1 MMSWC
6 LERPRG
12 HNDNKDTFYQPLTD
26 KQLAIDTEAYQSF
39 LGPTNACK
47 ILPLLPACMQQYS
60 RKIPFV
66 VMNYSGLGKASF
78 PIQRRARDKKAR
90 VVRLTCCLGVFCIK
104 IAHLPTHLEFKS
116 DTMALANVV
125 LPNNFH
131 FADCSE
137 IPFLCLLLGN
147 YHTNSI
153 LLFNQWEN
161 FLTVN
166 LPLAR

>member
-60 RKIPFV
+60 TKIPFV

-116 DTMALANVV
+116 DTMAVANVV
-125 LPNNFH
+125 AQYQRIISTLQIVQKFLSY
-131 FADCSE
+131 ACSWA
-137 IPFLCLLLGN
+137 IIIQ
-147 YHTNSI
+147 I
-153 LLFNQWEN
+153 LF
-161 FLTVN
+161 FYSTSGKTF
-166 LPLAR
+166 

>member
-60 RKIPFV
+60 TKIPFV

-116 DTMALANVV
+116 DTMAVANVV
-125 LPNNFH
+125 AQYQQIISTLQIVQKFLSY
-131 FADCSE
+131 ACSWA
-137 IPFLCLLLGN
+137 IIIQ
-147 YHTNSI
+147 I
-153 LLFNQWEN
+153 LF
-161 FLTVN
+161 FYSTSGKTF
-166 LPLAR
+166 

>member
-60 RKIPFV
+60 TKIPFV

-104 IAHLPTHLEFKS
+104 IAHLPTNLEFKS

-125 LPNNFH
+125 AQYYQIISTLQIVQKFLSY
-131 FADCSE
+131 ACSWA
-137 IPFLCLLLGN
+137 IIIQ
-147 YHTNSI
+147 I
-153 LLFNQWEN
+153 LF
-161 FLTVN
+161 FYSTSGKTF
-166 LPLAR
+166 

>member
-12 HNDNKDTFYQPLTD
+12 HNDNKDTFYQLLTD

-60 RKIPFV
+60 TKIPFV

-125 LPNNFH
+125 AQYQRIISTLQIVQKFLSY
-131 FADCSE
+131 ACSWA
-137 IPFLCLLLGN
+137 IIIQ
-147 YHTNSI
+147 I
-153 LLFNQWEN
+153 LF
-161 FLTVN
+161 FYSTSGKTF
-166 LPLAR
+166 

>member
-1 MMSWC
+1 MITKILSIS
-6 LERPRG
+6 L
-12 HNDNKDTFYQPLTD
+12 Q
-26 KQLAIDTEAYQSF
+26 QLAIDTEAYQSF
-39 LGPTNACK
+39 LGPTKACK

-125 LPNNFH
+125 AQYYQIISTLQIVQKFLSY
-131 FADCSE
+131 ACSWA
-137 IPFLCLLLGN
+137 IIIQ
-147 YHTNSI
+147 I
-153 LLFNQWEN
+153 LF
-161 FLTVN
+161 FYSTSGKTF
-166 LPLAR
+166 

>member
-60 RKIPFV
+60 TKIPFV

-125 LPNNFH
+125 AQYYRIISTLQIVQKFLSY
-131 FADCSE
+131 ACSWA
-137 IPFLCLLLGN
+137 IIIQ
-147 YHTNSI
+147 I
-153 LLFNQWEN
+153 LF
-161 FLTVN
+161 FYSTSGKTF
-166 LPLAR
+166 

>member
-60 RKIPFV
+60 TKIPFV

-125 LPNNFH
+125 AQYQRIISTLQIVQKFLSY
-131 FADCSE
+131 ACSWA
-137 IPFLCLLLGN
+137 IIIQ
-147 YHTNSI
+147 I
-153 LLFNQWEN
+153 LF
-161 FLTVN
+161 FYSTSGKTF
-166 LPLAR
+166 

>member
-47 ILPLLPACMQQYS
+47 ILPLLLACMQQYS
-60 RKIPFV
+60 TKIPFV

-125 LPNNFH
+125 AQYQRIISTLQIVQKFLSY
-131 FADCSE
+131 ACSWA
-137 IPFLCLLLGN
+137 IIIQ
-147 YHTNSI
+147 I
-153 LLFNQWEN
+153 LF
-161 FLTVN
+161 FYSTSGKTF
-166 LPLAR
+166 

>member
-60 RKIPFV
+60 TKIPFV

-116 DTMALANVV
+116 DTMAVANVV
-125 LPNNFH
+125 AQYQRIISTLQIVQKFLSY
-131 FADCSE
+131 ACSLA
-137 IPFLCLLLGN
+137 IIIQ
-147 YHTNSI
+147 I
-153 LLFNQWEN
+153 LF
-161 FLTVN
+161 FYSTSGKTF
-166 LPLAR
+166 

>member
-60 RKIPFV
+60 TKIPFV

-125 LPNNFH
+125 AQYYQIISTLQIVQKFLSY
-131 FADCSE
+131 ACSWA
-137 IPFLCLLLGN
+137 IIIQ
-147 YHTNSI
+147 I
-153 LLFNQWEN
+153 LF
-161 FLTVN
+161 FYSTSGKTF
-166 LPLAR
+166 

>member
-47 ILPLLPACMQQYS
+47 ILPLLLACMQQYS
-60 RKIPFV
+60 TKIPFV

-116 DTMALANVV
+116 DTMAVANVV
-125 LPNNFH
+125 AQYQRIISTLQIVQKFLSY
-131 FADCSE
+131 ACSWA
-137 IPFLCLLLGN
+137 IIIQ
-147 YHTNSI
+147 I
-153 LLFNQWEN
+153 LF
-161 FLTVN
+161 FYSTSGKTF
-166 LPLAR
+166 

>member
-39 LGPTNACK
+39 LGPTKACK

-90 VVRLTCCLGVFCIK
+90 VGRLTCCLGVFCIK

-125 LPNNFH
+125 AQYYQIISTLQIVQKFLSY
-131 FADCSE
+131 ACSWA
-137 IPFLCLLLGN
+137 IIIQ
-147 YHTNSI
+147 I
-153 LLFNQWEN
+153 LF
-161 FLTVN
+161 FYSTSGKTF
-166 LPLAR
+166 